1 MTTRVASAV
10 LLLVGAGCNRELG
23 HALTTGPWNIAT
35 FTVEGGDA
43 SATFEDV
50 GFYEFT
56 HVRERGDPLVDY
68 SGEGRAVSVDLV
80 TVDGVPQWLPWTN
93 GFTFEVHDN
102 EVFDLDVQDGVYDPD
117 EITAETDGDAMT
129 WTATITREG
138 VSLAA
143 TWELKR

>member
-1 MTTRVASAV
+1 MRWGVLV
-10 LLLVGAGCNRELG
+10 LLLTGCNRELG

-35 FTVEGGDA
+35 FTVEGGDV

-56 HVRERGDPLVDY
+56 HVREAGDALVEY
-68 SGEGRAVSVDLV
+68 RGEGRAVSVDLV
-80 TVDGVPQWLPWTN
+80 TVDGVLQWLPWTN
-93 GFTFEVHDN
+93 GFTFEVKN
-102 EVFDLDVQDGVYDPD
+102 NQVFDLDVQDGAYDPD

-138 VSLAA
+138 VDLAA
-143 TWELKR
+143 TWGLQR